1 MKKREWVAG
10 KPKKKPDYDSGQIT
24 VDVLNAAAAVYQPVE
39 GKYPSLQVIA
49 DELNR
54 QEIKGLNPLKVR
66 KLLIT
71 AGVYKSQIA
80 SSVLPLWNAGM
91 SVQEIQKQLN
101 LSRASVNS
109 YLPYSKVIY
118 KLDEVSGG
126 VRSVNADRQKLFC
139 DRILGEMNMKKG
151 I

>member
-24 VDVLNAAAAVYQPVE
+24 EEVLSAAVAAYRPIE
-39 GKYPSLQVIA
+39 GKHPSLQTIA

-54 QEIKGLNPLKVR
+54 QGIKGLNPLKVR

-71 AGVYKSQIA
+71 AGVYKSKTADQVLELWIA
-80 SSVLPLWNAGM
+80 GNSVKNIQEQM
-91 SVQEIQKQLN
+91 S

-109 YLPYSKVIY
+109 YLPYSKIIY
-118 KLDEVSGG
+118 KLDEVPGG
-126 VRSVNADRQKLFC
+126 ERSVNADRQKLFR
-139 DRILGEMNMKKG
+139 DRKQFGK
-151 I
+151 